1 MLGLSAQLFPS
12 GPTVNLQSA
21 LAGNPAK
28 SYLLQCVHHGLKVHA
43 FGQLFLPSATAK
55 KDKWSEDLLLP
66 GSQPPVPTL
75 IFHTGQRDASENLV
89 CLQGAPSIEEGGAT

>member
-66 GSQPPVPTL
+66 GSPQFPPSSSTQGREMPQKTWSVFKELPT
-75 IFHTGQRDASENLV
+75 
-89 CLQGAPSIEEGGAT
+89 